1 MRPVLP
7 AGGGRYARL
16 EENDLGG
23 RARGVA
29 GGPERSPDDRENR
42 GAVEARGRPQG
53 EPERAAVPVCGGL
66 EQRGLE
72 HDGPSF
78 PSGPRG
84 SQKVPGPRRP
94 AAFFF
99 LAGLVFAASAAAQTI
114 TEIPLA
120 AGSSPAGITAGPDG
134 NVWFVEERGDRIGR
148 LSPTGTLTEFP
159 ISVPGSFAR
168 DIATGSD
175 GNLWFTELTGRI
187 GRITPSGV
195 VTESTIPLRPA
206 EPISIAAGSD
216 GNLWFTDNYDRI
228 GRLTTAG
235 IITYFVLTPG
245 SGPRDIA
252 LGPDGAVWFT
262 ETNVGKIG
270 RAAPDGTFDEFTLP
284 NPNSGPN
291 GIATGPDGN
300 LWFTE
305 ISTSRIGRLTP
316 SGALTEFPLAG
327 GAQPYGIAA
336 GADGN
341 LWFTE
346 SALDRV
352 GRITPAGVVTEFPV
366 TPGSGPNEITA
377 GPDGGLWFS
386 EFHGNRIGHVS
397 LRLSCGG
404 DPSALCL
411 NGARFEARISWS
423 VPSQGTS
430 GQGHPMTLT
439 ADTGAYWFFTS
450 NNIEVVVKVVDGR
463 AYNGKYWVFVGAL
476 TDVQYTL
483 TVRDVVTGV
492 VKTYTHP
499 AGTLESFAD
508 TSAF

>member
-1 MRPVLP
+1 VNKGPVL
-7 AGGGRYARL
+7 A
-16 EENDLGG
+16 
-23 RARGVA
+23 
-29 GGPERSPDDRENR
+29 
-42 GAVEARGRPQG
+42 
-53 EPERAAVPVCGGL
+53 
-66 EQRGLE
+66 
-72 HDGPSF
+72 
-78 PSGPRG
+78 
-84 SQKVPGPRRP
+84 
-94 AAFFF
+94 
-99 LAGLVFAASAAAQTI
+99 LACTAFAAAAAAQTI
-114 TEIPLA
+114 TEIALP
-120 AGSSPAGITAGPDG
+120 AGSAPAGITSGPDG
-134 NVWFVEERGDRIGR
+134 NVWFVEERRDRIGR
-148 LSPTGTLTEFP
+148 LSPTGILTEFP
-159 ISVPGSFAR
+159 IAVPGSFAR
-168 DIATGSD
+168 DIVTGPD

-195 VTESTIPLRPA
+195 VTESMIPLRPA
-206 EPISIAAGSD
+206 EPISIVAGSD
-216 GNLWFTDNYDRI
+216 GNLWFTDYYDRI
-228 GRLTTAG
+228 GRLTTSG
-235 IITYFVLTPG
+235 IITYFVLAPG
-245 SGPRDIA
+245 SGPRDITR
-252 LGPDGAVWFT
+252 GPDGAVWFT
-262 ETNVGKIG
+262 ETNTGKIG

-284 NPNSGPN
+284 ASNSGPN
-291 GIATGPDGN
+291 GITTGPDGN

-386 EFHGNRIGHVS
+386 EFDGNRIGHVS
-397 LRLSCGG
+397 LRLSCGA

-411 NGARFEARISWS
+411 NGARFEARLSWS

-430 GQGHPMTLT
+430 GQGQPVPLT
-439 ADTGAYWFFTS
+439 SDTGAYWFFTS
-450 NNIEVVVKVVDGR
+450 NNIEVIVKVVDGR

-476 TDVQYTL
+476 TDVQYVL
-483 TVRDVVTGV
+483 TVRDVVTGAV
-492 VKTYTHP
+492 RTYSHP
-499 AGTLESFAD
+499 SGTLESFAD